1 MKRMDAGGY
10 AACFDHHQLALMCAN
25 SDRTI
30 DRLGAENKQLKDENE
45 KLREFANEMFK
56 EILLLPEYQ
65 MGSERKKHFIDKAIE
80 LGLKGYA

>member
-1 MKRMDAGGY
+1 MKPQD
-10 AACFDHHQLALMCAN
+10 LL
-25 SDRTI
+25 
-30 DRLGAENKQLKDENE
+30 DRLAAGYEYDPMYGALCNERDQLKAENE